1 MLNRAE
7 WNARDR
13 QPLLKHVNNW
23 PPEFIA
29 LLGSWPEEIERP
41 PSQSICESRAL
52 DFIPMSHDA
61 TTLFNDALLLP
72 ENERAELASR
82 LLAQESSVISAQAD
96 VMSGAPV
103 FKGTR
108 VLAQTLIEYLEAGDS
123 IDDFLEGFPSVSRE
137 QVIAFL
143 EETKARVLAYAE

>member
-1 MLNRAE
+1 MRDAFDGTLNF
-7 WNARDR
+7 
-13 QPLLKHVNNW
+13 P
-23 PPEFIA
+23 
-29 LLGSWPEEIERP
+29 
-41 PSQSICESRAL
+41 
-52 DFIPMSHDA
+52 PMSHDA
-61 TTLFNDALLLP
+61 AALLSDALRLP
-72 ENERAELASR
+72 ENERIELASR
-82 LLAQESSVISAQAD
+82 LLAQESAVISAQPG

-143 EETKARVLAYAE
+143 EETKARVIAYAE